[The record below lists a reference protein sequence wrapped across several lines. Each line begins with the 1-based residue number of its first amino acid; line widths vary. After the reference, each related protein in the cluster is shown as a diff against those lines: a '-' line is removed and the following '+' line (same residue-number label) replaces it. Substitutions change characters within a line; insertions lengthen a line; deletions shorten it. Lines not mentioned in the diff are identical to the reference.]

1 MARVAALLLALLCP
15 DLAAAQMLP
24 GGAAPSVHPGTKLAF
39 PPSVGGATFEH
50 SATTPIGRDVMYVYS
65 YLFDGKVP
73 IVVALFDGGRR
84 VAAGSEN
91 PMVTAQFTADLD
103 QAEKAAKADGLTN
116 FEKPAVPSSCT
127 YGPIT
132 FRCITYSALAQRNRI
147 FSKILLTGY
156 RDNFLRIR
164 VEWNHG
170 TNQTSAEAEKAL
182 QNFVSAL
189 VR

>member
-1 MARVAALLLALLCP
+1 MAFSDAGFVHLHVHTAFSLREGALALGKLIDLAVRDGQPALAVTDTNNLFAALEF
-15 DLAAAQMLP
+15 
-24 GGAAPSVHPGTKLAF
+24 S
-39 PPSVGGATFEH
+39 
-50 SATTPIGRDVMYVYS
+50 
-65 YLFDGKVP
+65 
-73 IVVALFDGGRR
+73 
-84 VAAGSEN
+84 
-91 PMVTAQFTADLD
+91 
-103 QAEKAAKADGLTN
+103 EKAAKADGLTN

-132 FRCITYSALAQRNRI
+132 FRCITYSALAQRNRV

-164 VEWNHG
+164 VEWNQG